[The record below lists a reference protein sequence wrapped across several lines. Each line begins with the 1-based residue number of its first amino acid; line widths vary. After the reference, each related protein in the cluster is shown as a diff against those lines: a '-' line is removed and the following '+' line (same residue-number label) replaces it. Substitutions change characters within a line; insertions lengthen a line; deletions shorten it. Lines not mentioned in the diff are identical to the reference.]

1 MSQKFVA
8 KVGKPAE
15 GAAVMRV
22 GYARVSTQDQKLDLQ
37 RQALKAAGCDLLFE
51 DQASGTRAKRPGLD
65 QALAKLRP
73 GVVLVVWRLD
83 RLGRSLSHLVEVLRF
98 IEAKG
103 AGFVS
108 LTEAI
113 DTTSAGG
120 RLVFHMMAAL
130 AEFER
135 ALIVERTQAGLSA
148 AKAKGVKLGRR
159 KSLTTSQVKH
169 AIALL
174 EAGESGHAVAQS
186 MKTSRATLY
195 RAIASMPQS

>member
-1 MSQKFVA
+1 
-8 KVGKPAE
+8 
-15 GAAVMRV
+15 MRI

-37 RQALKAAGCDLLFE
+37 LQALKAAGCELILE
-51 DQASGTRAKRPGLD
+51 DQTSGTKAKRPGLD
-65 QALAKLRP
+65 QVLAKLGP

-83 RLGRSLSHLVEVLRF
+83 RLGRSLSHLVEVLKL
-98 IEAKG
+98 IDAKG

-120 RLVFHMMAAL
+120 RLVFHMMGAL

-148 AKAKGVKLGRR
+148 AKSRGVKLGRR
-159 KSLTTSQVKH
+159 KKLTPKQIAH
-169 AIALL
+169 GRALL
-174 EAGESGHAVAQS
+174 SSGESGHAVAL
-186 MKTSRATLY
+186 TLGVSRATLY
-195 RAIASMPQS
+195 RAIGKAHTEGCSSSADNM